1 MEFAQGHTARERWR
15 LEAGVVGAGCLQS
28 LGVPTCHAISCQ
40 PPKPQPSVCKEVFV
54 EDRMAHRDEWSLTL
68 GNALQSALL
77 ERPQS
82 QLAFWLFVSLS

>member
-1 MEFAQGHTARERWR
+1 M
-15 LEAGVVGAGCLQS
+15 VGAGCLQS
-28 LGVPTCHAISCQ
+28 LGVPPCHAVSGQ
-40 PPKPQPSVCKEVFV
+40 PPKLQPSLCREVMV
-54 EDRMAHRDEWSLTL
+54 ADRMAHRDEWSLTP